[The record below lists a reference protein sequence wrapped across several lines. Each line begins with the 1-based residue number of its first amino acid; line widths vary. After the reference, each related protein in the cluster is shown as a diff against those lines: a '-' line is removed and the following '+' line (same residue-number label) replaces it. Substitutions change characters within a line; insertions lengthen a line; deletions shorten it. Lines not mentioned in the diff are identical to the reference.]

1 MTSKPSPSASLRTA
15 LSTVVL
21 MLLVA
26 PRAAAGEVL
35 WQFDT
40 GG

>member
-1 MTSKPSPSASLRTA
+1 MTSKPSPSAALRTA
-15 LSTVVL
+15 LSAIVFT
-21 MLLVA
+21 LLVA